1 MINKVTVAIND
12 DTSNQ
17 LNKRRITK
25 EFTFDYDNIKYE
37 NCILYYGIGNVLFI
51 KVVGNL
57 PIICKL
63 IDNNVSFLLGNEY
76 LQVINV

>member
-25 EFTFDYDNIKYE
+25 EFTFYYDNIKYE

-63 IDNNVSFLLGNEY
+63 IDNNVSFILGNKY
-76 LQVINV
+76 LEVISV

>member
-63 IDNNVSFLLGNEY
+63 KDNTVSFLLGNEY